1 MTGLEAIAA
10 HNGWNIAIVGVS
22 IVFTG
27 LTVLSLTIAQLH
39 KILNFLEN
47 RGKVKQKQEKDMPV
61 DTAGIILPQGI
72 QESARHFKLLIDYM
86 GQPFSLPRLLEFAE
100 KCGLNRPHSALND
113 LILSGAIEPDG
124 KGYYLWNK
132 KYPVNL

>member
-10 HNGWNIAIVGVS
+10 HNGWNIAIVGIS

-47 RGKVKQKQEKDMPV
+47 GGKSKTIEVKPEQQEC
-61 DTAGIILPQGI
+61 IILPQEI
-72 QESARHFKLLIDYM
+72 KEPARHFKLLIDHI
-86 GQPFSLPRLLEFAE
+86 GQPFPLPKLLEFAE
-100 KCGLNRPHSALND
+100 KCGINRPHSVLND
-113 LILSGAIEPDG
+113 LILSGAVKPDD
-124 KGYYLWNK
+124 KGFYTWNK
-132 KYPVNL
+132 NVSH